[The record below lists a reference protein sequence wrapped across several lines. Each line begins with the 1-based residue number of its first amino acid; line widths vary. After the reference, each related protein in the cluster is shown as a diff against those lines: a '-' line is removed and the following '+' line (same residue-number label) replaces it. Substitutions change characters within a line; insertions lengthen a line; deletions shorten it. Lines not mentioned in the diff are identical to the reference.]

1 MLPSNSKVE
10 RLRLKLVAH
19 GSPSVLEAELLD
31 RVAAAKAG
39 NPLAPVL
46 IVVPSRRLAEHVTH
60 RLIERFGAVLGVTV
74 LHHRALAE
82 RVLEVAG
89 DVRPRVLDDDLL
101 EALFS
106 RVIDQAAPGR
116 LREFV
121 SDHPGAASALRA
133 TLTDLREA
141 DIDPAAATATL
152 SGAEAE
158 TAALYTRWSAAL
170 DELAHRGVTIDET
183 GLARAAAAK
192 AEAFAG
198 SFSAIFHHGA
208 YDLIGVRVELVRAL
222 DRGRELTFLLPAD
235 PKEGSGSFGVARACA
250 IAASR
255 ERPASLDREVAKAH
269 VTFVHA
275 QGARSELQTAAYE
288 ALAAVASGTPP
299 HEVAIVVR
307 SFGAYTAALDALI
320 DGGGPAWHTS
330 YTLPL
335 RRDPA
340 TAKAL
345 GAVSQGEDRGAG
357 TWRHHADAFEAIASL
372 SASSTDPGLTQLFQ
386 SMREIE
392 TILGDHR
399 AITRKEALAW
409 LDARVDAARRPPDGS
424 GGGGVRILDA
434 MQARGMT
441 FTHVGLAGMNTG
453 IFPRIAREDP
463 FLSDASRAL
472 LREVTGQPLPIAS
485 ESQGEEHLL
494 LAMLLRQARS
504 HIRVSWQRADAAAK
518 PLVPSLALRDIA
530 RFARLGSDAADVEA
544 VAAALPAHPHS
555 KLAAWAERPGL
566 LSSRDE
572 TLLAALASEDGAD
585 AGPAVA
591 SRRPECAAGIA
602 LIAATEAFDRQPG
615 CYDGR
620 IGTSVLRDTTAATAL
635 ERLGR
640 CPLQFFFRDV
650 LRVKAPPPPPTEL
663 TADSASVGT
672 RVHAALR
679 EVYTRLRDEG
689 EFASAEIG
697 SRVKRAREL
706 LREAWTSAAN
716 EDDAARAARLPV
728 LERIERRIWLETLDA
743 FLDADLRRMERESL
757 VPEQFEHDVF
767 RVIPGGPPGVVI
779 RARFDRVVGGPDGS
793 IVSDYK
799 TGGKLKD
806 RVKPGAMLSGGE
818 LQAPIYALLS
828 GFPVELLGS
837 GPTHDPLTDRV
848 RFDAFKTDEQRQGF
862 LETLH
867 VLVALAD
874 SGRFPIHPGRH
885 CDWCDYRPACRR
897 GHPPTEFREDRAEDI
912 KDARDCWDKTD
923 KTPTLAAV
931 RREEN
936 R

>member
-1 MLPSNSKVE
+1 M
-10 RLRLKLVAH
+10 KLVAH

-31 RVAAAKAG
+31 RVAAAKTG

-46 IVVPSRRLAEHVTH
+46 IVVPSRRLADHVTH
-60 RLIERFGAVLGVTV
+60 RLVERFGAVLGVTV

-82 RVLEVAG
+82 RVLETAG
-89 DVRPRVLDDDLL
+89 DVRPRLLDDDLL
-101 EALFS
+101 DALFS

-116 LREFV
+116 RREFV
-121 SDHPGAASALRA
+121 RDHKGAASALRT

-141 DIDPAAATATL
+141 GIDPAVATETL
-152 SGAEAE
+152 SGVEAE

-170 DELAHRGVTIDET
+170 DELAKRGVAIDEA

-198 SFSAIFHHGA
+198 TFSAIFHHGA

-235 PKEGSGSFGVARACA
+235 PSEASGSFGVARACA

-255 ERPASLDREVAKAH
+255 ERPASLDREVAQAH
-269 VTFVHA
+269 VTFLHA
-275 QGARSELQTAAYE
+275 QGARAELQTAAYE
-288 ALAAVASGTPP
+288 ALSAVASGSPP

-307 SFGAYTAALDALI
+307 SFGAYTAALDALV
-320 DGGGPAWHTS
+320 DGGGPTWHTS

-335 RRDPA
+335 RRNPG

-345 GAVSQGEDRGAG
+345 GEISKGEDRGAG
-357 TWRHHADAFEAIASL
+357 TWRDHADAFEAIASV
-372 SASSTDPGLTQLFQ
+372 SGTDAGLTQLFQ

-392 TILGDHR
+392 AILGDHR
-399 AITRKEALAW
+399 AVTRKEALAW
-409 LDARVDAARRPPDGS
+409 LDARVDAARRPPDGAA
-424 GGGGVRILDA
+424 GGGVRILDA

-441 FTHVGLAGMNTG
+441 FAHVGLAGMNTG

-463 FLSDASRAL
+463 FLSDASRSL
-472 LREVTGQPLPIAS
+472 LREATGRPLPIAS

-494 LAMLLRQARS
+494 LAMLLRQARLQ
-504 HIRVSWQRADAAAK
+504 IRVSWQRADAAAK

-555 KLAAWAERPGL
+555 RLAAWAQRPGL

-591 SRRPECAAGIA
+591 TRRPEWTAGIA
-602 LIAATEAFDRQPG
+602 LIAATEAFDQRPG
-615 CYDGR
+615 RYDGR
-620 IGTSVLRDTTAATAL
+620 IGTSALRETTAATAL
-635 ERLGR
+635 EHLGR
-640 CPLQFFFRDV
+640 CPLQFFFRHV
-650 LRVKAPPPPPTEL
+650 LRVKAPPQPPTEL
-663 TADSASVGT
+663 TANSASVGT

-679 EVYTRLRDEG
+679 EVFTRLRNEG
-689 EFASAEIG
+689 RFASGEID
-697 SRVKRAREL
+697 SRVKRAQKI
-706 LREAWTSAAN
+706 LREAWTSAAT

-728 LERIERRIWLETLDA
+728 LERIEGRIWLETLDA
-743 FLDADLRRMERESL
+743 FLDADLRRMEREGL
-757 VPEQFEHDVF
+757 VPEQFEHEVF

-779 RARFDRVVGGPDGS
+779 RARFDRVLGGPEGS

-799 TGGKLKD
+799 TGGKMKD
-806 RVKPGAMLSGGE
+806 RVKPGAMLSGSE

-828 GFPVELLGS
+828 DGPVELLGT
-837 GPTHDPLTDRV
+837 GLAHDPSTDLV
-848 RFDAFKTDEQRQGF
+848 RFDAFKTDEQRRGF

-874 SGRFPIHPGRH
+874 SGRFPIRPGRH
-885 CDWCDYRPACRR
+885 CDWCDYSGACRR
-897 GHPPTEFREDRAEDI
+897 GHPPTEFREDHAEDI
-912 KDARDCWDKTD
+912 KDARDCWTKTD

-931 RREEN
+931 RREEHP
-936 R
+936 